1 MDNDSWHTVRSATF
15 DRDQRRR
22 CDSPSML
29 TVDVSVPRRHHTI
42 CMKGQND
49 RRAPSTVCRF
59 PKPRF
64 RRRKIPRTGTPD
76 PTEDSAGDPPGGAR
90 LPRATRV
97 HPTDP
102 PPSGCMSWPWR
113 MFVPS
118 CYATFLAARMVQSRS
133 AARAGRRRTVQ
144 CRAFDDVCD
153 DDRARL
159 DERQP
164 QLNNAHGSVIAVLS
178 VTGTSGLPLMRNVE
192 GGWRRYGRF
201 SLAPFV
207 RWARATG
214 GEPSYSSSG
223 QDGEMS
229 VVGWSCASC
238 CWGTFVGGG
247 HLRSSSAVG
256 DSSRCDGVLG
266 RCAAVPPDSLKPA
279 APGRVRC
286 IGSARRRPIRMSSG
300 DSMRIIRVVSG
311 RPAAWSASRAGCP
324 AHHEIR
330 TCRYPWF
337 SRASTG
343 PTGFR

>member
-64 RRRKIPRTGTPD
+64 RRRKIPRTGAPD

-90 LPRATRV
+90 PHGQRACIRQTRPHLDAMQCLGRGACSFRLAMQHFSQLAWCNRAPR
-97 HPTDP
+97 
-102 PPSGCMSWPWR
+102 
-113 MFVPS
+113 
-118 CYATFLAARMVQSRS
+118 
-133 AARAGRRRTVQ
+133 RAGRRRTVQ

-214 GEPSYSSSG
+214 G
-223 QDGEMS
+223 
-229 VVGWSCASC
+229 
-238 CWGTFVGGG
+238 
-247 HLRSSSAVG
+247 
-256 DSSRCDGVLG
+256 
-266 RCAAVPPDSLKPA
+266 
-279 APGRVRC
+279 
-286 IGSARRRPIRMSSG
+286 
-300 DSMRIIRVVSG
+300 
-311 RPAAWSASRAGCP
+311 
-324 AHHEIR
+324 
-330 TCRYPWF
+330 
-337 SRASTG
+337 
-343 PTGFR
+343 